1 MLFIKSHLLSLGDE
15 LIISKIERE
24 MILVPKI
31 TLKAIRANAN
41 LTQAEVAE
49 KLDISPSTWSK
60 WENGKSYPDVVEIE
74 KIEKLFN
81 IGYSDIKFLT
91 NSTV

>member
-1 MLFIKSHLLSLGDE
+1 M
-15 LIISKIERE
+15 
-24 MILVPKI
+24 
-31 TLKAIRANAN
+31 KAIRANAN
-41 LTQAEVAE
+41 LTQAKVAK
-49 KLDISPSTWSK
+49 KLDISPSTWNK

>member
-1 MLFIKSHLLSLGDE
+1 
-15 LIISKIERE
+15 

>member
-1 MLFIKSHLLSLGDE
+1 MIK
-15 LIISKIERE
+15 
-24 MILVPKI
+24 VPKI

-41 LTQAEVAE
+41 LTQAEVAK

-74 KIEKLFN
+74 KLEKLFN

>member
-1 MLFIKSHLLSLGDE
+1 MVNH
-15 LIISKIERE
+15 KIERE
-24 MILVPKI
+24 MIKVPKI

-41 LTQAEVAE
+41 LTQAEVAD
-49 KLDISPSTWSK
+49 KLNISPSTWSK

>member
-1 MLFIKSHLLSLGDE
+1 MITPRHSFNSMVNH
-15 LIISKIERE
+15 KIERE
-24 MILVPKI
+24 MIKVPKI

-41 LTQAEVAE
+41 LTQAEVAD
-49 KLDISPSTWSK
+49 KLNISPSTWSK

>member
-1 MLFIKSHLLSLGDE
+1 M
-15 LIISKIERE
+15 
-24 MILVPKI
+24 
-31 TLKAIRANAN
+31 
-41 LTQAEVAE
+41 TQAKVAK

>member
-1 MLFIKSHLLSLGDE
+1 M
-15 LIISKIERE
+15 
-24 MILVPKI
+24 PKI

-41 LTQAEVAE
+41 LTQTEVAD
-49 KLDISPSTWSK
+49 KLNISPSTWSK

-91 NSTV
+91 NGTV

>member
-1 MLFIKSHLLSLGDE
+1 M
-15 LIISKIERE
+15 
-24 MILVPKI
+24 PKI

-41 LTQAEVAE
+41 LTQAEVAD
-49 KLDISPSTWSK
+49 KLNISPSTWSK

>member
-1 MLFIKSHLLSLGDE
+1 MIK
-15 LIISKIERE
+15 
-24 MILVPKI
+24 VPKI

-41 LTQAEVAE
+41 LTQAEVAK

>member
-1 MLFIKSHLLSLGDE
+1 M
-15 LIISKIERE
+15 
-24 MILVPKI
+24 PKI

>member
-1 MLFIKSHLLSLGDE
+1 MIK
-15 LIISKIERE
+15 
-24 MILVPKI
+24 VPKI

-41 LTQAEVAE
+41 LTQAKVAK
-49 KLDISPSTWSK
+49 KLDISPSTWNK

-81 IGYSDIKFLT
+81 TGYSDIKFLT

>member
-1 MLFIKSHLLSLGDE
+1 M
-15 LIISKIERE
+15 
-24 MILVPKI
+24 PKI

-49 KLDISPSTWSK
+49 KLNISPSTWSK

>member
-1 MLFIKSHLLSLGDE
+1 MIK
-15 LIISKIERE
+15 
-24 MILVPKI
+24 VPKI

-49 KLDISPSTWSK
+49 KLNISPSTWSK